1 MSTLPNILPDRIVA
15 VRQFNRFH
23 TRLVGALGDRVL
35 HSDYSLPQLR
45 LLYEMAHAPAQAP
58 ASAAQLGRDLGMDPG
73 YLSRLINSLEERGL
87 VQR

>member
-1 MSTLPNILPDRIVA
+1 MTQPLNVPSDRIVA

-45 LLYEMAHAPAQAP
+45 LLYEMAHAPPRRRHRQPSSGAIWAWTR
-58 ASAAQLGRDLGMDPG
+58 AT
-73 YLSRLINSLEERGL
+73 
-87 VQR
+87 

>member
-1 MSTLPNILPDRIVA
+1 MTNHPDILPDRIVA

-45 LLYEMAHAPAQAP
+45 LLYEMDHAPAQAP
-58 ASAAQLGRDLGMDPG
+58 A
-73 YLSRLINSLEERGL
+73 
-87 VQR
+87 